1 LGHSEHGLGDNGDMP
16 KVDIKEIFVRNV
28 KVLKLKTGRNQKEIA
43 KAGGVSEAHLSEI
56 LNGLSVPT
64 ITTVQGIASAFGVPA
79 WMLLADSEETRQWA
93 LMQLAWGPSVPDKEV
108 AKHLPLPPGT
118 KEVRASPKKIATKRK
133 RKS

>member
-1 LGHSEHGLGDNGDMP
+1 MP

-28 KVLKLKTGRNQKEIA
+28 KVLKTKTGRTQKEIA

-64 ITTVQGIASAFGVPA
+64 ITTVQGVASAFGVPA

-108 AKHLPLPPGT
+108 EKHLPLPPSHKAPKPT
-118 KEVRASPKKIATKRK
+118 PKKIVARRK
-133 RKS
+133 RKP